1 MQAAASAAKE
11 PLRAARKAA
20 SLILVYHGF
29 ACAAR
34 RRGVP
39 PMLARATVQTQ
50 SNGNGPGQTL
60 GAGAHNRARF
70 GVRIRVVA
78 IAPDPMGIFFG
89 HVYEGESTP
98 NARPPLGV
106 KNGTG

>member
-1 MQAAASAAKE
+1 
-11 PLRAARKAA
+11 
-20 SLILVYHGF
+20 
-29 ACAAR
+29 
-34 RRGVP
+34 
-39 PMLARATVQTQ
+39 MLARATVQTQ

-78 IAPDPMGIFFG
+78 IAPDPMGIFLG

-98 NARPPLGV
+98 NARPRRLTYRKTPDPDIMVLSV
-106 KNGTG
+106 SPAALVMSS